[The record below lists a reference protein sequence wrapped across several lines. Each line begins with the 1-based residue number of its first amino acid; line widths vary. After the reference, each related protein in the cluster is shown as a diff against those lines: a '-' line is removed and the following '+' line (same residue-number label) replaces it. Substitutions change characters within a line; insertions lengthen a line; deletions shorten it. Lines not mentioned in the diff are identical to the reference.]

1 MIHQKMIRRNLM
13 KATVLGLALAAT
25 TFFHSA
31 DARPANGAFDRN
43 GVKRLIVA
51 EAEAT
56 SLPPSLALALAKVE
70 SDFQVAALSERG
82 ARGVMQIMP
91 RTARDE
97 FGVGEDELWDPR
109 LNIQLGLSFLEQLI
123 DRYGGRWDLALSHYN
138 GGSLHGRGAGAK
150 AHGFTRRYV
159 QSVLKWEKRY
169 AAQAAVWDTPAPPSK
184 ESWKPARTVANKV
197 ERHPEYL
204 GDASTEMNVEA
215 VAEADWRHLR
225 RLDMVRKARAA
236 RRAARAEHTRRRLAQ
251 RHLRHTHQHHDH
263 ADLDDFSPYR
273 GRRHGG
279 RG

>member
-1 MIHQKMIRRNLM
+1 
-13 KATVLGLALAAT
+13 LALPAAT
-25 TFFHSA
+25 KAKKTPSA
-31 DARPANGAFDRN
+31 PERTA
-43 GVKRLIVA
+43 VKSLIRA
-51 EAEAT
+51 EA
-56 SLPPSLALALAKVE
+56 LRMGVPVSLALAVAHTE
-70 SDFQVAALSERG
+70 SYFNPRAVSSAG